1 MAPVPQD
8 GADGHDHWIHIG
20 DKEMIDPDAAK
31 MQDILHKSY
40 PAKRAYYD
48 ADIILGVLRYIKYL
62 EAKLAVML
70 ETTP

>member
-1 MAPVPQD
+1 
-8 GADGHDHWIHIG
+8 
-20 DKEMIDPDAAK
+20 MIDPDAAK